1 MSTLKKSMYGLDAIL
16 HVDNHGGDDLVFDHN
31 SEPPAGPN
39 GPLVLHTIASPSL
52 SDNIGDTRG
61 AGPRKISAGDV
72 QSESVSTGADTSA
85 TGAAPRTAGS
95 RYPNFVSY
103 TSTPNVGKSLTADI
117 QRTEPYYQLLP
128 VSAHAPRSSSGRA
141 HKAPLVHTPA
151 RCNWQCEAWLVLT
164 WHGFEAVR
172 LVSLKAFRLGIV
184 VINRMA
190 QQIDVL
196 PLHVGSI
203 RV

>member
-16 HVDNHGGDDLVFDHN
+16 HADNHGGDDPVFDHN

-61 AGPRKISAGDV
+61 TGPRKISAGDV
-72 QSESVSTGADTSA
+72 QSEPVSAGADTSA
-85 TGAAPRTAGS
+85 TGAAPRTAGP
-95 RYPNFVSY
+95 RYPNLVSY
-103 TSTPNVGKSLTADI
+103 TSIPNLGKSDI

-151 RCNWQCEAWLVLT
+151 RCNSWLVLT

-172 LVSLKAFRLGIV
+172 LVLLKAFRLGIV